1 MPPIRYFILLL
12 FTAYVNFLFAQQWE
26 LAAPVPNET
35 VIHHRAFSLS
45 YSEEHEQASWVAYE
59 LVKYET
65 VKVAERS
72 DRFLSDPLVPGGSA
86 THADYKG
93 SGFDRGHLAPAA
105 DMSFSSQTMQESFY
119 YSNMS
124 PQFPG
129 FNRGIWKKLEALVR
143 NWAVEYDTVYVVTGG
158 VLSDNLQ
165 SIGPNR
171 VSVPRYF
178 YKAVFRFE
186 QTQPIGIAF
195 LLKNEASKAP
205 LQNFVLSIDSLE
217 AFSGIDFFY
226 QLPDAMEE
234 IMEANLLLSS
244 WTWSS
249 VSNTSGE
256 TGSKVQAAQCKGIT
270 QSGQRCKNRTTNASG
285 YCYIHT
291 SQDPANVAVKKA
303 RRSVSVRCSATTKA
317 GTRCKRKTY
326 SPNGKCFQ
334 HGGD

>member
-1 MPPIRYFILLL
+1 MPPLRYLIFLL
-12 FTAYVNFLFAQQWE
+12 FTAYANFFFAQQWE

-59 LVKYET
+59 LVRDET
-65 VKVAERS
+65 IKRAERS
-72 DRFLSDPLVPGGSA
+72 DKFLIDPLVPGGSA

-105 DMSFSSQTMQESFY
+105 DMSFSTHTMQESFY

-124 PQFPG
+124 PQYAG
-129 FNRGIWKKLEALVR
+129 FNRGIWKRLEALVR

-158 VLSDNLQ
+158 ILSDNLQ
-165 SIGPNR
+165 AIGPNR

-186 QTQPIGIAF
+186 QTQPVGIAF
-195 LLKNEASKAP
+195 LLRNEASKAP
-205 LQNFVLSIDSLE
+205 LQSFVLTIDSLE
-217 AFSGIDFFY
+217 AVSGIDFFY
-226 QLPDAMEE
+226 QLPDKSEDFME
-234 IMEANLLLSS
+234 SS
-244 WTWSS
+244 MSVNAWTWSTS
-249 VSNTSGE
+249 SNTGSESGVGV
-256 TGSKVQAAQCKGIT
+256 TAAQCKGIT
-270 QSGQRCKNRTTNASG
+270 QSGHRCKNRTTNESG
-285 YCYIHT
+285 YCYIHS
-291 SQDPANVAVKKA
+291 SQDPANTAVKKA